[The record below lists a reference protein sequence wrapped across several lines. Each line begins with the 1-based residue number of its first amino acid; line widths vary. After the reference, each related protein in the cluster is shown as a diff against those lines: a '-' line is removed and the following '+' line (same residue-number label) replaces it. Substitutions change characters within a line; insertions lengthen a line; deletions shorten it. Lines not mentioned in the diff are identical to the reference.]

1 MRDKRAQ
8 LMMLRQA
15 AAGVTCAV
23 LWGFSIALPVNPAL
37 AGTPL
42 NRAVIETLRNQ
53 VRLLQQDRSA
63 RPATVSDTLTPGDG
77 VATGQLALA
86 ELRFNDGSL
95 ARMGEQVVFWFTPQD
110 RTFRLSNGTMLML
123 IPPGQ
128 GNTRIQTPNV
138 TAGIRGSA
146 LFVRFDAESNTTL
159 VGALTNSGIEVSNAD
174 GTERQELQA
183 GQMAVVVD
191 DRIEQVYEFD
201 LETFYQTS
209 PLVEGLSLGQ
219 AIAAT
224 ETSTLDQNERA
235 ILAVREETATALELQ
250 QFDVSTET
258 ETVSAPILTD
268 DVTIPAEAVITA
280 GEIMT
285 LDEIVAGSVVEFETD
300 VMANPNA
307 RVSSGRR
314 PDGFPGRGNG
324 VDDGF
329 PGRGNG
335 VDGGFPPGQR

>member
-1 MRDKRAQ
+1 
-8 LMMLRQA
+8 MMLRRA
-15 AAGVTCAV
+15 ATGITCAA
-23 LWGFSIALPVNPAL
+23 LWGFSIALPMNPAF

-77 VATGQLALA
+77 VATGQLSLA

-146 LFVRFDAESNTTL
+146 LFVRFNAESNTTL
-159 VGALTNSGIEVSNAD
+159 VGALTNSGIEVFNAD

-191 DRIEQVYEFD
+191 NRIEGLYEFD

-209 PLVEGLSLGQ
+209 PLVEGLNLGQ
-219 AIAAT
+219 AIAAA

-235 ILAVREETATALELQ
+235 ILAVREETATALQLQ
-250 QFDVSTET
+250 QSSVSSET
-258 ETVSAPILTD
+258 MSAQVLSN
-268 DVTIPAEAVITA
+268 DVTVPAETIVTA
-280 GEIMT
+280 NEVMA
-285 LDEIVAGSVVEFETD
+285 LDEVIAGSAVEFDAD

-307 RVSSGRR
+307 QGYSGRR
-314 PDGFPGRGNG
+314 PDNFPGRGNG
-324 VDDGF
+324 VNDGF
-329 PGRGNG
+329 PGSGGG
-335 VDGGFPPGQR
+335 VDGDFPPGQR

>member
-1 MRDKRAQ
+1 
-8 LMMLRQA
+8 MMLRRA

-23 LWGFSIALPVNPAL
+23 LWGFSIALPMNPAK

-159 VGALTNSGIEVSNAD
+159 VGALTNSGIEVFNAD

-191 DRIEQVYEFD
+191 DRIEELYEFD

-209 PLVEGLSLGQ
+209 PLVEGLNLGQ
-219 AIAAT
+219 AIAVA
-224 ETSTLDQNERA
+224 EPSMLDQNERA
-235 ILAVREETATALELQ
+235 ILAVREETATALQLQ
-250 QFDVSTET
+250 QFGASSEA
-258 ETVSAPILTD
+258 VSAQVLAD
-268 DVTIPAEAVITA
+268 DVTTSTAAIITA
-280 GEIMT
+280 NEVMA
-285 LDEIVAGSVVEFETD
+285 LDEMITGSAVEFEAD
-300 VMANPNA
+300 MMANPNA
-307 RVSSGRR
+307 QGHSGRR
-314 PDGFPGRGNG
+314 PDDFPGQGNG
-324 VDDGF
+324 VE
-329 PGRGNG
+329 
-335 VDGGFPPGQR
+335 GGFQIGRAHV

>member
-1 MRDKRAQ
+1 
-8 LMMLRQA
+8 MMLRRA
-15 AAGVTCAV
+15 ATGVTCAV
-23 LWGFSIALPVNPAL
+23 LWGFSIALPIHPAL

-53 VRLLQQDRSA
+53 VRLLQPDRSA

-159 VGALTNSGIEVSNAD
+159 VGALTNSGIEVFNAD
-174 GTERQELQA
+174 GTERQELKA
-183 GQMAVVVD
+183 GQMAVVVN
-191 DRIEQVYEFD
+191 DRIEELYEFD

-209 PLVEGLSLGQ
+209 PLVEGLNLGQ
-219 AIAAT
+219 AIAAA

-235 ILAVREETATALELQ
+235 ILAVREETATALQLQ
-250 QFDVSTET
+250 QFDAGSEAI
-258 ETVSAPILTD
+258 SAQVLAD
-268 DVTIPAEAVITA
+268 DVTTSTAAVITTNEVMA
-280 GEIMT
+280 
-285 LDEIVAGSVVEFETD
+285 LDEVITGSAVEFEAD
-300 VMANPNA
+300 VIANPNA
-307 RVSSGRR
+307 QGYSGRR
-314 PDGFPGRGNG
+314 PDNFPGQGNGVEGGFPGRGNG
-324 VDDGF
+324 VNSGF
-329 PGRGNG
+329 S
-335 VDGGFPPGQR
+335 PGQR